1 LHGKT
6 IDKQLDRIDCA
17 ALARRS
23 GFQKRT
29 PRKIKPIEFLKSLCA
44 GVFHPRVS
52 LNVWA
57 SLLGL
62 ISGCEVSKQA
72 FGKRV
77 NERAVTYIRDVLF
90 AGIGSLSGMHLARGA
105 GVFARFRRV
114 LIQDSTHIPLP
125 DHLADQYP
133 GASNQRRRKQAG
145 MKVQAIWDLMTE
157 QFVHFSLSPF
167 TRTDQSASRDIISI
181 AQEGDL
187 IIRDLG
193 YFVLSVFKQ
202 LNGLGVYFLSRLRS
216 QVVIYNPRDGKRIDL
231 LAELKK
237 RGVFDM
243 NVLLGEKERV
253 PLRLVALPVSEGV
266 ANERRRKAK
275 SNRDRRCRPSQA
287 SLELLGWQIFITNV
301 DSSIWTTKT
310 VADVYRIR
318 WRIEIIFKAW
328 KSHFDLISTPD
339 GSRAQVEV
347 CILAKLLFITF
358 FHAFFDRI
366 NVAMARN
373 NKPPISILKV
383 AKLIKIFPILHW
395 AALSEGHMDLI
406 TRILAT
412 NCSYEKRKRRQNFNQ
427 QLELLG

>member
-1 LHGKT
+1 MHGKT

-23 GFQKRT
+23 GFQKRA
-29 PRKIKPIEFLKSLCA
+29 PRKIKSIEFLKSLCV
-44 GVFHPRVS
+44 GVFQPRVS
-52 LNVWA
+52 LSVWA
-57 SLLGL
+57 TLLGL
-62 ISGCEVSKQA
+62 ISGCSVSKQA
-72 FGKRV
+72 FGKRI
-77 NERAVTYIRDVLF
+77 NESAVTYIRDVLF
-90 AGIGSLSGMHLARGA
+90 ASIGNLSEMHLARGA

-145 MKVQAIWDLMTE
+145 MKVQAIWDLMKE
-157 QFVHFSLSPF
+157 QFIHFSLSPF

-181 AQEGDL
+181 VRQGDL

-202 LNGLGVYFLSRLRS
+202 LNGLGAYFLSRLRS
-216 QVVIYNPRDGKRIDL
+216 QVVIYDPRDGKRIDL

-237 RGVFDM
+237 RGVLDM
-243 NVLLGEKERV
+243 NVFLGQKERLPV
-253 PLRLVALPVSEGV
+253 RLVALPVSEEV
-266 ANERRRKAK
+266 ANARRRKAK

-287 SLELLGWQIFITNV
+287 SLQLLGWQIFITNV

-310 VADVYRIR
+310 VAEVYRIR

-339 GSRAQVEV
+339 GSKAQVEV

-358 FHAFFDRI
+358 FHAFFGQI
-366 NVAMARN
+366 SVAMARN
-373 NKPPISILKV
+373 NKAPISVLKA
-383 AKLIKIFPILHW
+383 AKLIKNFPILLW
-395 AALSEGHMDLI
+395 AALTEGHMDLI
-406 TRILAT
+406 ANILTT
-412 NCSYEKRKRRQNFNQ
+412 NCSYEKRKQRKNFNQ
-427 QLELLG
+427 QLALLS